1 MKKTREAVLCVS
13 AEAFEI
19 NEDTRVMK
27 VPDNLDRYT
36 LAVPRAVLYDPLSA
50 LPRPAP
56 VGYPRMRT
64 VHLDLEISLV
74 DFRGRIGYDEEM
86 NVLIVSKI
94 VEEKE

>member
-1 MKKTREAVLCVS
+1 MKTRAAVLCV
-13 AEAFEI
+13 AAKAFEI

-27 VPDNLDRYT
+27 ISDNLGRYT
-36 LAVPRAVLYDPLSA
+36 LAVPRAVLYDPLSV

-56 VGYPRMRT
+56 VGYPRTRT

-74 DFRGRIGYDEEM
+74 DFRGRIGYDKEM

-94 VEEKE
+94 TEVKK

>member
-1 MKKTREAVLCVS
+1 MMKTRDAVLCV
-13 AEAFEI
+13 AARAFEI

-36 LAVPRAVLYDPLSA
+36 LAVPRAVRYDPLSA

-74 DFRGRIGYDEEM
+74 DFRGRVGYDEGL
-86 NVLIVSKI
+86 NILVVSRI
-94 VEEKE
+94 TEVKE